1 MSSTLQLKDAL
12 QRAKLA
18 QKKLSFVLDRIE
30 KRKADQK
37 HKRFSLNPTFSPRS
51 IPNSSCSPSTETSP
65 SSVAISSPPTPPSQ
79 SSSSLSS
86 SSSSSSSSIE
96 KCPYPRDALP
106 YTTNDNNK
114 NDCRRNLEPSTPS
127 APPLIE
133 KSPCHMD
140 VPIACNDTSLLPPP
154 LPSPSI
160 EKKSSSDV
168 TISSDKSICGTSLE
182 PSTSPTP
189 PSIEKRLSHINHD
202 DTSGSSSS
210 VHSSS
215 LEPSPFSSQSSSSSS
230 SSSSLPSIDNCP
242 FPREDLS
249 DNTSSSSSFNDCS
262 DQDGV
267 MESALY
273 QEPTTFSGSSRTQ
286 IPIDLQQLLH
296 EEHLRQG

>member
-12 QRAKLA
+12 QRAELA

-37 HKRFSLNPTFSPRS
+37 HKRLSLNPTFSPRS

-86 SSSSSSSSIE
+86 SSSSSSIE

-106 YTTNDNNK
+106 YTNNDNNK
-114 NDCRRNLEPSTPS
+114 NDCRRNLEPSTLS

-140 VPIACNDTSLLPPP
+140 VPIACKDTSLLPAP

-160 EKKSSSDV
+160 EKSSSDV

-230 SSSSLPSIDNCP
+230 SLPSIDNCP
-242 FPREDLS
+242 FPRKDLS
-249 DNTSSSSSFNDCS
+249 DNTSSSSSFNDSS

-267 MESALY
+267 MESASALY